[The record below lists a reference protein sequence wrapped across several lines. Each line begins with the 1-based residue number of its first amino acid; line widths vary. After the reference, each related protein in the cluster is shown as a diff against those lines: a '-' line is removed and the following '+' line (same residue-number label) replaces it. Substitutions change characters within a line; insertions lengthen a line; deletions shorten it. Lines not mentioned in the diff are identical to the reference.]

1 MLHPWLLQQAVI
13 VEICEQVRNDMMKAS
28 KRGYLDPKASQM
40 FSHLL
45 LTMADVH
52 GVLIKLADRLA
63 AIRRAV
69 CSLDEHG
76 KEVAGE
82 ALEVFAPIA
91 NQLGVWSIKAEL
103 EDLAFK
109 VGILL
114 SI

>member
-1 MLHPWLLQQAVI
+1 
-13 VEICEQVRNDMMKAS
+13 MKAS
-28 KRGYLDPKASQM
+28 SRGDLDPKASQM

-63 AIRRAV
+63 AIRKAA
-69 CSLDEHG
+69 SSGGESG
-76 KEVAGE
+76 AEVAAE

-109 VGILL
+109 VGSLT
-114 SI
+114 SIQF